1 MVRRASPV
9 IPNIDDSERFD
20 TVVRKLSTF
29 FVQAIETPH
38 EWDELR
44 REVYP
49 RELRSFVRYLVD
61 DVQHEGIVSA
71 LLALKWHFDGLDDGE
86 DRGVNETRG
95 LACELVAWR
104 FISHLTYR
112 ETIDYLCTDLPVHF
126 GGPNM
131 ENGDLENAEQESSLP
146 DDQDEESPLLE
157 NSSAPVRRMDDSF
170 YDEMQH
176 HHTDT
181 EQANFASTFANL
193 SALEIAAVAG
203 AKKFLSQRSIQ
214 YIIYGLW
221 RGDIVF
227 WSDVSTHSR
236 KEAKVYRKHQSD
248 PYARLRVPLYLK
260 IFEVLFFAGFLA
272 LYYIVLIRKQASHI
286 TGAEIMLYVWL
297 ASFSYNELV
306 EFNDAGLTFYATDF
320 WSLWDLGIIF
330 VGIAFFVARMIG
342 LAHRDSY
349 VNDIAFDILSVEALF
364 LVPRICSLL
373 SLHPYFG
380 MLLPVLKAMTVEFL
394 KFLSLVVIMFFG
406 FSTCFSFLARGT
418 YSFRAMNWILIKVF
432 FGSSYLGFDVAD
444 QISPV
449 LGPPIMLVFVALT
462 NILLI
467 TSLISLLSNKLDKVM
482 EHARDEYMFV
492 YSVYVLEASTSNR
505 LTYFYPVLNLLP
517 LLLRPLRLVS
527 SPQRLRA
534 ARIVLLKATH
544 WPLVAMILLYE
555 RALTLL
561 EDRRKTGSSGVQR
574 SQNSPTS
581 LRRPLYRKAPSMSRT
596 SLLEEQPRTAR
607 SPAGLS
613 AHGFTAASDSAER
626 LNSVV
631 ADLHAQVQVLTELLV
646 KEKRL
651 SADACK

>member
-1 MVRRASPV
+1 MVRRAPPV
-9 IPNIDDSERFD
+9 IPDIDDSERFD

-29 FVQAIETPH
+29 FVQGIETPH

-49 RELRSFVRYLVD
+49 RVLRPLVRYLVD

-71 LLALKWHFDGLDDGE
+71 LLALKWHFDDLDDGE
-86 DRGVNETRG
+86 DRCVNETRG

-112 ETIDYLCTDLPVHF
+112 ETIDYLCTDLPAHF
-126 GGPNM
+126 GGPAM
-131 ENGDLENAEQESSLP
+131 EDDDLETAEQEPRPS
-146 DDQDEESPLLE
+146 DEQDEETPLLE
-157 NSSAPVRRMDDSF
+157 SSSAPVRRMDDSF
-170 YDEMQH
+170 YDEMQYH
-176 HHTDT
+176 HSDT
-181 EQANFASTFANL
+181 EPANFASTFSNL

-214 YIIYGLW
+214 HIIYGLW
-221 RGDIVF
+221 KGDIVF
-227 WSDVSTHSR
+227 WSDVSTYSR

-272 LYYIVLIRKQASHI
+272 LYYVVLIKKQASHI
-286 TGAEIMLYVWL
+286 TGAEVMLYVWL

-306 EFNDAGLTFYATDF
+306 EFKDAGLTFYATDF

-342 LAHRDSY
+342 LAHHDSY
-349 VNDIAFDILSVEALF
+349 VNDVAFDILSVEALF

-380 MLLPVLKAMTVEFL
+380 MLLPTVEFL

-449 LGPPIMLVFVALT
+449 LGPPLMLVFVALT

-517 LLLRPLRLVS
+517 LLLRPLRLVL

-561 EDRRKTGSSGVQR
+561 EDRRKTRSSSVRR
-574 SQNSPTS
+574 SPNSPTS
-581 LRRPLYRKAPSMSRT
+581 LRRPLYRKALSVSRT
-596 SLLEEQPRTAR
+596 SPLEEQPRTAR
-607 SPAGLS
+607 SPAAAS
-613 AHGFTAASDSAER
+613 APGSTAARDSAER

-631 ADLHAQVQVLTELLV
+631 ADLHAQVQMLTDLLV